1 MHRKGGRERDELMWC
16 FEDMRQGEDRQSSG
30 ERPESQKKQEKSLP
44 KENGGRINCYHC
56 VDFYLKCA
64 Y

>member
-1 MHRKGGRERDELMWC
+1 MWC
-16 FEDMRQGEDRQSSG
+16 FEDMRQGEERQSSG